1 MKQHMM
7 IYEKAKKVVLKQYL
21 SECLH
26 CRKFDFVNCHEEEK
40 EGGSDVTVGVE
51 YLADKNF
58 EVSKE
63 EKVFDF
69 VEVPWFVTFI
79 TGVTDEP
86 LYLLKLTEKGI
97 SDGNLI
103 DTWGQVIFPGVH
115 YFKWNY
121 LKPVCSRNIYLK
133 KTEILP
139 LSVVIT
145 PDEVYDSYVETNEDT
160 LLDIIVYNS
169 LIQKAKC

>member
-69 VEVPWFVTFI
+69 VEVP
-79 TGVTDEP
+79 
-86 LYLLKLTEKGI
+86 
-97 SDGNLI
+97 
-103 DTWGQVIFPGVH
+103 
-115 YFKWNY
+115 
-121 LKPVCSRNIYLK
+121 
-133 KTEILP
+133 
-139 LSVVIT
+139 
-145 PDEVYDSYVETNEDT
+145 
-160 LLDIIVYNS
+160 
-169 LIQKAKC
+169 